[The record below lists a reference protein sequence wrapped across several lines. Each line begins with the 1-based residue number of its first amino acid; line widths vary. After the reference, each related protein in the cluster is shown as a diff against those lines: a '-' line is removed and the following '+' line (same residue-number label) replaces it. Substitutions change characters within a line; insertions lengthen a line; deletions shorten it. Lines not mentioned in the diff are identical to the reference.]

1 MPESELLPTKICIMC
16 LSSLRV
22 SYYFRLE
29 VEKSQETL
37 SKKLKSSNV
46 QISIKDEG
54 NNFPLILRPRHV
66 EKDAFQESNVTDEVL
81 MLVVPIYSIKF

>member
-1 MPESELLPTKICIMC
+1 MC

-46 QISIKDEG
+46 RIAVKEEG
-54 NNFPLILRPRHV
+54 TGINNFPVIMRPRHV
-66 EKDAFQESNVTDEVL
+66 EKDVFHDSNVLDEVL
-81 MLVVPIYSIKF
+81 M